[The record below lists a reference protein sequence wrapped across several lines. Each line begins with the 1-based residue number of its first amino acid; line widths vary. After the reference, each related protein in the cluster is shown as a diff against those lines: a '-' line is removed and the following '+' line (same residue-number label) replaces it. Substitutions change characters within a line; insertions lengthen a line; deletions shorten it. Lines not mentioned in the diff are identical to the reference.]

1 MKAKQKQKA
10 RRLKCMWAKKL
21 LKYQAVLLLSVLLIF
36 IWFGVSLAFNDS
48 LIITEIMY
56 NPDGS
61 DTHEE
66 WIEIYN
72 QTDQAIDLSGWKF
85 FESGVNHSL
94 TLAQGSFILSADERA
109 VIAKD
114 ATKFMEEYDGFTGIL
129 LDSSFSLSNEGEE
142 LAIKNKAGEIVAQA
156 NYSKDLGGNDNG
168 FSLELDKGGSWR
180 QSYVLLGTPADENSA
195 EDAEDEPEPTPEPE
209 IYSDEIWINELLPNP
224 KDGEDEYIE
233 LYNNSDEK
241 IELKNWSLHDAS
253 KSGEY
258 IFSEK
263 DAIES
268 EEYLAVYG
276 ETFKF
281 ALNNGGD
288 EKITLYDPNKKRVF
302 EVAYKSSK
310 KGVSYNFDG
319 EKWHWSSFLTPGT
332 ENIFEEIP
340 DGKIKIDKKVFVEVF
355 ANFEVVGLSKKA
367 KVTWDFGDGHKSYL
381 QKTKH
386 KYKKT
391 GKYEASVKYSEGSED
406 VTEKFTI
413 EVEKIKHPEVKIVAV
428 NANPVGS
435 DTKNET
441 ITVQNKSGKKINL
454 KGWSIATGWKK
465 LVNHPITE
473 KIEIKAGK
481 KKEITRESSKFTLN
495 NKKAEIELRYPD
507 GKTAYKMKYKK
518 EDKGIAEGEVYVKEK
533 GGWTWVASIQQTT
546 DSKQQKTNNIQP
558 KASGNQIEG
567 NNQEGAE
574 ENEEPEVIEED
585 VEIVVKKKEVPIL
598 LAASNKYFSKIKIS
612 SGEPQVLGAETVR
625 ESDGTY
631 FFTPET
637 TKQEHYAVTFARY
650 IFFTANMKI
659 NTLVN
664 YFFEQFVV
672 NLPLSEEYPI
682 IFTVEKNPREV
693 HFIAVI

>member
-1 MKAKQKQKA
+1 MEKGNRNKRWFFLWALPAILAVFFVFIDNSQAEDKKIIINEIYA
-10 RRLKCMWAKKL
+10 TGNDDWIELYNDTDSDIDLAGNYRLYKSVSSSPSLMMRFGNSSDGNYPGGTIIKPHGYYLIVRDDAAAEL
-21 LKYQAVLLLSVLLIF
+21 L
-36 IWFGVSLAFNDS
+36 
-48 LIITEIMY
+48 EIADAICTKTSFTW
-56 NPDGS
+56 DGS
-61 DTHEE
+61 GYTVYFGSDAISNGEDADIIDKVKFVDSQNNTAPEIEDGKSIGRLDGKDTDDN
-66 WIEIYN
+66 I
-72 QTDQAIDLSGWKF
+72 QDF
-85 FESGVNHSL
+85 
-94 TLAQGSFILSADERA
+94 TLQNP
-109 VIAKD
+109 
-114 ATKFMEEYDGFTGIL
+114 TP
-129 LDSSFSLSNEGEE
+129 GEE
-142 LAIKNKAGEIVAQA
+142 NKE
-156 NYSKDLGGNDNG
+156 
-168 FSLELDKGGSWR
+168 F
-180 QSYVLLGTPADENSA
+180 EN
-195 EDAEDEPEPTPEPE
+195 EPEPIPEPE

-224 KDGEDEYIE
+224 ADGEDEYIE

-258 IFSEK
+258 IFSAEDK
-263 DAIES
+263 IES
-268 EEYLAVYG
+268 EEYLAVYRK
-276 ETFKF
+276 TFKF

-288 EKITLYDPNKKRVF
+288 EKVTLYDPNGKSVF
-302 EVAYKSSK
+302 EITYHGSK

-319 EKWHWSSFLTPGT
+319 EKWHWSSLLTPGT

-367 KVTWDFGDGHKSYL
+367 KVTWDFGDGHKSYKP
-381 QKTKH
+381 KTKH

-413 EVEKIKHPEVKIVAV
+413 EVEKIKHPEVKIVSV

-441 ITVQNKSGKKINL
+441 ITVQNKSKKKINL

-518 EDKGIAEGEVYVKEK
+518 EDKGIAEGEMYVKEK
-533 GGWTWVASIQQTT
+533 GGWVWVASIQQTA
-546 DSKQQKTNNIQP
+546 DNKQQKTNNIQP
-558 KASGNQIEG
+558 KASENQIEG
-567 NNQEGAE
+567 NDQEGAE

-585 VEIVVKKKEVPIL
+585 VEIVVKKKEVPVL
-598 LAASNKYFSKIKIS
+598 LANNNKYFSKIKIS
-612 SGEPQVLGAETVR
+612 SGEPQVLGAEKIR
-625 ESDGTY
+625 ESNGIY
-631 FFTPET
+631 FFTQET
-637 TKQEHYAVTFARY
+637 TKQEHYAIKFLKNIFA
-650 IFFTANMKI
+650 II
-659 NTLVN
+659 NTRIN
-664 YFFEQFVV
+664 FIINFFFQ
-672 NLPLSEEYPI
+672 
-682 IFTVEKNPREV
+682 
-693 HFIAVI
+693 

>member
-1 MKAKQKQKA
+1 
-10 RRLKCMWAKKL
+10 
-21 LKYQAVLLLSVLLIF
+21 
-36 IWFGVSLAFNDS
+36 
-48 LIITEIMY
+48 
-56 NPDGS
+56 
-61 DTHEE
+61 
-66 WIEIYN
+66 
-72 QTDQAIDLSGWKF
+72 
-85 FESGVNHSL
+85 
-94 TLAQGSFILSADERA
+94 
-109 VIAKD
+109 VIVED
-114 ATKFMEEYDGFTGIL
+114 ATEFMEEYDGFTGIL
-129 LDSSFSLSNEGEE
+129 LDSSFSLINEGEE

-168 FSLELDKGGSWR
+168 FSLELDKGGFWR

-195 EDAEDEPEPTPEPE
+195 ESTKDEPEPTPEPE

-224 KDGEDEYIE
+224 ADGGDEYIE

-258 IFSEK
+258 IFSAEDK
-263 DAIES
+263 IES
-268 EEYLAVYG
+268 EEYLAVYRK
-276 ETFKF
+276 TFKF

-288 EKITLYDPNKKRVF
+288 EKVTLYDPNGKSVF
-302 EVAYKSSK
+302 EITYHGSK

-319 EKWHWSSFLTPGT
+319 EKWHWSSLLTPGT

-367 KVTWDFGDGHKSYL
+367 KVTWDFGDGHKSYKP
-381 QKTKH
+381 KTKH

-413 EVEKIKHPEVKIVAV
+413 EVEKIKHPEVKIVSV

-441 ITVQNKSGKKINL
+441 ITVQNKSKKKINL

-533 GGWTWVASIQQTT
+533 GGWTWTPVKSPTSRGPDSQEFNGANNNQQ
-546 DSKQQKTNNIQP
+546 
-558 KASGNQIEG
+558 AIEN

-574 ENEEPEVIEED
+574 ENEEPEVIEKD
-585 VEIVVKKKEVPIL
+585 VEIVIKKKEMPVL
-598 LAASNKYFSKIKIS
+598 LAVQNEYFAKTKIS
-612 SGEPQVLGAETVR
+612 SGEPLVLGAETVR
-625 ESDGTY
+625 ELDGIY
-631 FFTPET
+631 FFTQET
-637 TKQEHYAVTFARY
+637 TKQEHYAIKFLKNIFA
-650 IFFTANMKI
+650 II
-659 NTLVN
+659 NTRIN
-664 YFFEQFVV
+664 FIINFFFQ
-672 NLPLSEEYPI
+672 
-682 IFTVEKNPREV
+682 
-693 HFIAVI
+693 

>member
-1 MKAKQKQKA
+1 MEVGNKNKI
-10 RRLKCMWAKKL
+10 LFSTL
-21 LKYQAVLLLSVLLIF
+21 LVLLFLGGF
-36 IWFGVSLAFNDS
+36 FCWEKSLAESGLSISRVEVGKNEKDEF
-48 LIITEIMY
+48 
-56 NPDGS
+56 
-61 DTHEE
+61 
-66 WIEIYN
+66 IEIYN
-72 QTDQAIDLSGWKF
+72 STEKDINLKELPLKLHIISSSGKDVSKTLNFLDEAIGAHKYFLIATSAYTGDEKISARYSSSGNTLVKN
-85 FESGVNHSL
+85 GVVYISTSSKENE
-94 TLAQGSFILSADERA
+94 D
-109 VIAKD
+109 V
-114 ATKFMEEYDGFTGIL
+114 
-129 LDSSFSLSNEGEE
+129 LDYVYCIEGYPHKE
-142 LAIKNKAGEIVAQA
+142 L
-156 NYSKDLGGNDNG
+156 
-168 FSLELDKGGSWR
+168 
-180 QSYVLLGTPADENSA
+180 
-195 EDAEDEPEPTPEPE
+195 EDEESDTAE
-209 IYSDEIWINELLPNP
+209 YSSKISITELLPNP
-224 KDGEDEYIE
+224 ADGGDEYIE

-253 KSGEY
+253 EFGEY
-258 IFSEK
+258 IFSAE
-263 DAIES
+263 DEIES

-319 EKWHWSSFLTPGT
+319 EKWRWSSFLTPGT

-355 ANFEVVGLSKKA
+355 ANFEVIGLSKKA
-367 KVTWDFGDGHKSYL
+367 KVIWDFGDGHKSYL

-386 KYKKT
+386 KYKKI

-441 ITVQNKSGKKINL
+441 ITVQNKSKKKINL
-454 KGWSIATGWKK
+454 MGWSIATGWKK

-495 NKKAEIELRYPD
+495 NKKAEIELKYPD

-518 EDKGIAEGEVYVKEK
+518 EDKGVAEGEMYVKEK
-533 GGWTWVASIQQTT
+533 GGWNWVASIQQAT

-574 ENEEPEVIEED
+574 ENKEPEVIEED
-585 VEIVVKKKEVPIL
+585 VEIVIKKKEMPVL
-598 LAASNKYFSKIKIS
+598 LAVQNKYFAKTKIS
-612 SGEPQVLGAETVR
+612 SGEPQVLGAEIVR
-625 ESDGTY
+625 EVDGAY
-631 FFTPET
+631 VFTPEG
-637 TKQEHYAVTFARY
+637 QPVEHYAINFLKNIFA
-650 IFFTANMKI
+650 II
-659 NTLVN
+659 NTRINFVIN
-664 YFFEQFVV
+664 FFS
-672 NLPLSEEYPI
+672 N
-682 IFTVEKNPREV
+682 
-693 HFIAVI
+693 

>member
-1 MKAKQKQKA
+1 MEKGNRNKRWFFLWALPAILAVFFVFIDNSQAEDKKIIINEIYA
-10 RRLKCMWAKKL
+10 TGNDDWIELYNDTDSDIDLAGNYRLYKSVSSSPSLMMRFGNSSDGNYPGGTIIKPHGYYLIVRDDAAAEL
-21 LKYQAVLLLSVLLIF
+21 L
-36 IWFGVSLAFNDS
+36 
-48 LIITEIMY
+48 EIADAICTKTSFTW
-56 NPDGS
+56 DGS
-61 DTHEE
+61 GYTVYFGSDAISNGEDADIIDKVKFVDSQNNTAPEIEDGKSIGRLDGKDTDDN
-66 WIEIYN
+66 I
-72 QTDQAIDLSGWKF
+72 QDF
-85 FESGVNHSL
+85 
-94 TLAQGSFILSADERA
+94 TLQNP
-109 VIAKD
+109 
-114 ATKFMEEYDGFTGIL
+114 TP
-129 LDSSFSLSNEGEE
+129 GEE
-142 LAIKNKAGEIVAQA
+142 NKE
-156 NYSKDLGGNDNG
+156 
-168 FSLELDKGGSWR
+168 F
-180 QSYVLLGTPADENSA
+180 EN
-195 EDAEDEPEPTPEPE
+195 EPEPIPEPE

-224 KDGEDEYIE
+224 ADGGDEYIE

-263 DAIES
+263 DEIES

-288 EKITLYDPNKKRVF
+288 EKITLYDPDKKRVF

-355 ANFEVVGLSKKA
+355 AKFEVIGLSKKA
-367 KVTWDFGDGHKSYL
+367 KVVWDFGDGHKSYL
-381 QKTKH
+381 KKTKH

-413 EVEKIKHPEVKIVAV
+413 EVDKIKHPEIKIVAV

-435 DTKNET
+435 DTNNET

-454 KGWSIATGWKK
+454 MGWSIATGWKK

-533 GGWTWVASIQQTT
+533 GGWVWVASIQKTA

-558 KASGNQIEG
+558 KASENQIEG

-585 VEIVVKKKEVPIL
+585 VEIVVKKKEMPVL
-598 LAASNKYFSKIKIS
+598 LANNNKYFSKIKIS

-625 ESDGTY
+625 ESDGIY
-631 FFTPET
+631 FFTPEI
-637 TKQEHYAVTFARY
+637 TKQEHYAIKFLKNIFA
-650 IFFTANMKI
+650 II
-659 NTLVN
+659 NTRINFVIN
-664 YFFEQFVV
+664 FFFQ
-672 NLPLSEEYPI
+672 
-682 IFTVEKNPREV
+682 
-693 HFIAVI
+693 